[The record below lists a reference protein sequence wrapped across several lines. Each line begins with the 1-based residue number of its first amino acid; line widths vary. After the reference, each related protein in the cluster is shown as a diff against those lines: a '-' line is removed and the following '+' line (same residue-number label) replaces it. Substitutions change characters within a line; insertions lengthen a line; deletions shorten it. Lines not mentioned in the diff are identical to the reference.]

1 MKKVFDNDQ
10 VAHVWAQHSQSEGRS
25 SNGNFWFK
33 DTAIYSYRTMIAR
46 LVFSPINGRAAY
58 LVTSRKYSMT
68 TSRKYSMTTSGKH
81 IPAIYRAISGQ
92 YFNVDDVGACDAKSH
107 GENVNVMLK
116 EYEGLLLKL
125 SRAKSNGEFIE
136 AQARALHVSAIKYA
150 EFFGLEYP
158 DFPVIKQ
165 ETLDAM
171 KDRAAKDSK
180 RKAEE
185 TKKRKAAQALEQLE
199 RLEKWRDN
207 VEYVYFRT
215 NRGDK
220 TYMRVNGDNIE
231 TSQGA
236 AFPVEHAK
244 KAFMR
249 VLACRNSAMTWNSEE
264 QGKTI
269 ALGHFKIDHVDT
281 AGNVKAGCHFVE
293 WDEIERIARQL
304 KIFP

>member
-25 SNGNFWFK
+25 SNGNFWFR

-46 LVFSPINGRAAY
+46 LVFSPVNGRAAY
-58 LVTSRKYSMT
+58 LVTSRKYSV
-68 TSRKYSMTTSGKH
+68 TTSGKH
-81 IPAIYRAISGQ
+81 MPAVYRAISGDC
-92 YFNVDDVGACDAKSH
+92 FTVDNVQAHHEFEHA
-107 GENVNVMLK
+107 ENIGHTLK

-171 KDRAAKDSK
+171 KERAAKDSK

-185 TKKRKAAQALEQLE
+185 TKKRKAAQALEQAE

-215 NRGDK
+215 SRGDK
-220 TYMRVNGDNIE
+220 TYMRVNGGNIE

>member
-1 MKKVFDNDQ
+1 MKKVFDNGQ

-68 TSRKYSMTTSGKH
+68 TSGKH
-81 IPAIYRAISGQ
+81 MPAVYRAISGDC
-92 YFNVDDVGACDAKSH
+92 FTVDNVQAHHEFEHA
-107 GENVNVMLK
+107 ENIGHMLK

-136 AQARALHVSAIKYA
+136 AHARALHVSAIKYA

-171 KDRAAKDSK
+171 KERAAKDSK

-185 TKKRKAAQALEQLE
+185 TKKRKAAQALENAE
-199 RLEKWRDN
+199 RLEKWRGN
-207 VEYVYFRT
+207 AEYVYFRT
-215 NRGDK
+215 SRGDK
-220 TYMRVNGDNIE
+220 TYMRVNGENIE

-236 AFPVEHAK
+236 NFPVDHAK
-244 KAFMR
+244 RAFQFI
-249 VLACRNSAMTWNSEE
+249 RNWKENHTGENWSRATNRA
-264 QGKTI
+264 I
-269 ALGHFKIDHVDT
+269 RLGHFQIDVIDIS
-281 AGNVKAGCHFVE
+281 GNVHAGCHFVE

>member
-25 SNGNFWFK
+25 SNGNFWFR

-46 LVFSPINGRAAY
+46 LVFSPVNGRAAY
-58 LVTSRKYSMT
+58 LVTSRKYST
-68 TSRKYSMTTSGKH
+68 TTSGKH
-81 IPAIYRAISGQ
+81 MPAVYRAISGDC
-92 YFNVDDVGACDAKSH
+92 FIVDNVQAHHEFEHA
-107 GENVNVMLK
+107 ENIGHMLK

-136 AQARALHVSAIKYA
+136 SRARSLHVSAIKYA

-171 KDRAAKDSK
+171 KERAAKDSK

-185 TKKRKAAQALEQLE
+185 TKKRKAAQALEQAE
-199 RLEKWRDN
+199 RLEKWRGN
-207 VEYVYFRT
+207 VEYVYLRT
-215 NRGDK
+215 SRGDK
-220 TYMRVNGDNIE
+220 TYMRINGENIE

-236 AFPVEHAK
+236 NFPVDHAI
-244 KAFMR
+244 KAFKLIR
-249 VLACRNSAMTWNSEE
+249 FVKESGGAYAAGENENKLIR
-264 QGKTI
+264 
-269 ALGHFKIDHVDT
+269 LGHFKIDTVAPNGDVT
-281 AGNVKAGCHFVE
+281 AGCHFVE

>member
-68 TSRKYSMTTSGKH
+68 TSGKH
-81 IPAIYRAISGQ
+81 MPAVYRAISGDC
-92 YFNVDDVGACDAKSH
+92 FTVDNVQAHHEFEHA
-107 GENVNVMLK
+107 ENIGHMLK

-171 KDRAAKDSK
+171 KERAAKDSK

-185 TKKRKAAQALEQLE
+185 TKKRKAAQALENAE

-215 NRGDK
+215 SRGDK
-220 TYMRVNGDNIE
+220 TYMRVNGENIE

-236 AFPVEHAK
+236 NFPVDHAK

-249 VLACRNSAMTWNSEE
+249 VLACRNSAMTWNSAE

-269 ALGHFKIDHVDT
+269 PLGHFKIDHVDIH
-281 AGNVKAGCHFVE
+281 GNVKAGCHFVE